1 MIMSSS
7 ETLKTEIVSNTKD
20 ELSFKLQQKYKPK
33 LLPGKAVNSL
43 ITLTFDDKGKVKYHK
58 VCQSPLQGRKHML
71 TTVKDMWNEKDYS
84 HEGLGAVMKTLN
96 GDHLTKVTQPPKS
109 L

>member
-1 MIMSSS
+1 MATVGISYVDALMCYAGIPMIMSSS

-58 VCQSPLQGRKHML
+58 VCQSPL
-71 TTVKDMWNEKDYS
+71 
-84 HEGLGAVMKTLN
+84 
-96 GDHLTKVTQPPKS
+96 
-109 L
+109 